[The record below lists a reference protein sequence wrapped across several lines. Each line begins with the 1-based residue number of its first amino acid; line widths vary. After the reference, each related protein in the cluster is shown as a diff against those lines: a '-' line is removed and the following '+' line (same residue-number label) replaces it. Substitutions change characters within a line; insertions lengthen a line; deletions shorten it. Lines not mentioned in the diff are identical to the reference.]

1 MLPVVALCLGTSVLA
16 MGFAPRS
23 VPVLGALPAVGGFL
37 LLVLGQSVSAPD
49 WVLNL
54 SPYRHLGAVPD
65 AAPDWS
71 GTVGMLTAAA
81 VLLLSGLF
89 GYRRRDLDESS
100 R

>member
-1 MLPVVALCLGTSVLA
+1 
-16 MGFAPRS
+16 
-23 VPVLGALPAVGGFL
+23 
-37 LLVLGQSVSAPD
+37 
-49 WVLNL
+49 VLNL
-54 SPYRHLGAVPD
+54 SPYCHLGAVPD